1 MLQNQEEGP
10 RVVCKKC
17 KRTVSVNELKREGGN
32 WVCFSCYENLH
43 FFEQAKEKIMKQRE
57 DVQEVKQEI
66 KTEQIIE
73 KAKSKNE
80 VRRYQC
86 MDCSY
91 KFTSSVFNE
100 ESMCP
105 FCGEKDSVRWVQD

>member
-1 MLQNQEEGP
+1 MLQSQEEGP
-10 RVVCKKC
+10 RIVCKKC
-17 KRTVSVNELKREGGN
+17 KRTVSVNELKKIGEQ
-32 WVCFSCYENLH
+32 WICFSCYENVN
-43 FFEQAKEKIMKQRE
+43 FFEQAREKMMKQKGI
-57 DVQEVKQEI
+57 QEVKQEI

-80 VRRYQC
+80 VRKYQC

-91 KFTSSVFNE
+91 KFTSGVFNE

-105 FCGEKDSVRWVQD
+105 LCGEKGSVRWIQD